1 MNADRL
7 FELFI
12 TYIQVVI
19 WVWFI
24 SSCFGFKYKKL
35 YNAIGFLISSSVI
48 FVEIAFI
55 NHFVAYDGFLA
66 IILVLTMILYA
77 RIMLN
82 GDWFM
87 QSFMS
92 VFSLAIIFIVASL
105 TIFYICYFSGKQAS
119 DVIIGLS
126 KERVCIA
133 FICRILEL
141 VLFKIILYIK
151 KEYIISNKE
160 WILFIVS
167 ALMTWCATVF
177 ITKAALGDEHFM
189 LNLICIATIIILINF
204 MIYYFMLK
212 INKANKDHLEYKLIK
227 MQYDNIKENAENTKV
242 LYENISAVRH
252 DMRNQLLAIQTLAQ
266 NEQNKEIVDYINTIT
281 DDIFS
286 VSQKIVF
293 TDNEIF
299 NAIINSRLENCRKHK
314 ITVSI
319 NIEDDIVKNIQT
331 DVITIVISNVFDN
344 AIEAAQ
350 MCENKFIIFNV
361 RAQGKYISIYTEN
374 TYDPKYS
381 NINLESSKSNK
392 AEHGFG
398 TKNISKT
405 VEKYNGMFKTFVNKT
420 GMFCCDILI
429 DTDQ

>member
-48 FVEIAFI
+48 FIEIAFI

-66 IILVLTMILYA
+66 IILALTMILYA

-105 TIFYICYFSGKQAS
+105 TIFYVCYFSGKQAS

-133 FICRILEL
+133 FICRISEL

-151 KEYIISNKE
+151 KEYIISNK
-160 WILFIVS
+160 
-167 ALMTWCATVF
+167 
-177 ITKAALGDEHFM
+177 
-189 LNLICIATIIILINF
+189 
-204 MIYYFMLK
+204 
-212 INKANKDHLEYKLIK
+212 
-227 MQYDNIKENAENTKV
+227 
-242 LYENISAVRH
+242 
-252 DMRNQLLAIQTLAQ
+252 
-266 NEQNKEIVDYINTIT
+266 
-281 DDIFS
+281 
-286 VSQKIVF
+286 
-293 TDNEIF
+293 
-299 NAIINSRLENCRKHK
+299 
-314 ITVSI
+314 
-319 NIEDDIVKNIQT
+319 
-331 DVITIVISNVFDN
+331 
-344 AIEAAQ
+344 
-350 MCENKFIIFNV
+350 
-361 RAQGKYISIYTEN
+361 
-374 TYDPKYS
+374 
-381 NINLESSKSNK
+381 
-392 AEHGFG
+392 
-398 TKNISKT
+398 
-405 VEKYNGMFKTFVNKT
+405 
-420 GMFCCDILI
+420 
-429 DTDQ
+429 

>member
-133 FICRILEL
+133 FICRISEL

-286 VSQKIVF
+286 VS
-293 TDNEIF
+293 
-299 NAIINSRLENCRKHK
+299 
-314 ITVSI
+314 I